1 MRAFARGVVL
11 ELKKR
16 KYKKKEVETL
26 VSVFKITYEARIA
39 ELKNSILQQSEEIL
53 SLKTKLLQYEDKE
66 NILNLTIEEVEKV
79 VSDTHE
85 KMDLQYSLEL
95 ERLKQFSSR
104 WEKYLDF
111 LKEKYPLYQPII
123 TAVEVKEKIDGL
135 NENDDP
141 KDVIIRLDEKLIKQE
156 LDVPFNPKQ
165 KIKDYIAA
173 TGDNGFNLDEVLNP
187 GELELEELCKE
198 LGLIDGEE

>member
-1 MRAFARGVVL
+1 M

-26 VSVFKITYEARIA
+26 ISVFKITYEARIA
-39 ELKNSILQQSEEIL
+39 ELKNSIVKLNDDL
-53 SLKTKLLQYEDKE
+53 LNLRAKLLNYEGAEDA
-66 NILNLTIEEVEKV
+66 LNSTIEEAEKV
-79 VSDTHE
+79 VIDTKD

-95 ERLKQFSSR
+95 ERLKQFSAR

-111 LKEKYPLYQPII
+111 LKEKYPLYQPVS
-123 TAVEVKEKIDGL
+123 TAVEIKEEIDALNG
-135 NENDDP
+135 NENP
-141 KDVIIRLDEKLIKQE
+141 KEAIVGLDEKLMQQE
-156 LDVPFNPKQ
+156 FDLPFNPKQ
-165 KIKDYIAA
+165 RIKDYIAA
-173 TGDNGFNLDEVLNP
+173 TGDNGFNLEEVLNP